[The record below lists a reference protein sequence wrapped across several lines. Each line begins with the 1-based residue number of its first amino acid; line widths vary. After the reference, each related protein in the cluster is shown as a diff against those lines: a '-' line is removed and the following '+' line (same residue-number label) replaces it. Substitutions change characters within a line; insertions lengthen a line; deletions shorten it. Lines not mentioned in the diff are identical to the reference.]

1 MNYVNGL
8 APIVTVYG
16 PGNLHHMTYGSSV
29 SANAA
34 VVGMISTPN
43 EGTTNFLL
51 GFSYNYPS
59 YAFYWDGKGP
69 AFWRISGNSTFREP
83 VGSSWT
89 NATGVPWGDEVILG
103 LNVAAQASAAGNVR
117 GAVPVFFSAEEFD

>member
-16 PGNLHHMTYGSSV
+16 PGNLHHLTYGSTV
-29 SANAA
+29 GGNGG
-34 VVGMISTPN
+34 VGMVSTTN

-51 GFSYNYPS
+51 GFSFNYVD

-69 AFWRISGNSTFREP
+69 AFWRISGNSTLREP
-83 VGSSWT
+83 VGSSWA
-89 NATGVPWGDEVILG
+89 NATGIPLGNEVILG
-103 LNVAAQASAAGNVR
+103 LNVVAQAAAAGNV
-117 GAVPVFFSAEEFD
+117 GGVVPVFFSAEEFD

>member
-1 MNYVNGL
+1 MTYINGL
-8 APIVTVYG
+8 APIVTVSG
-16 PGNLHHMTYGSSV
+16 PGNLHHLTYASV
-29 SANAA
+29 VGGTGA
-34 VVGMISTPN
+34 VGMISTPN

-51 GFSYNYPS
+51 GFSYNYEGF
-59 YAFYWDGKGP
+59 AFYWDGKGP

-83 VGSSWT
+83 VGSSWA

-103 LNVAAQASAAGNVR
+103 LNVATQASAAGNVG